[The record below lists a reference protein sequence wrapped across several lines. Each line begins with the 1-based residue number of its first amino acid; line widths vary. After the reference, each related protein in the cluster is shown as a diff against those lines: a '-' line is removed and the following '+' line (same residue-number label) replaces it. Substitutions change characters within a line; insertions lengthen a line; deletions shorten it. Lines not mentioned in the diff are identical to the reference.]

1 MKQKKTIIPLLS
13 ILAFATVLTACG
25 TTATSGLTPHLAN
38 SDVPPAQ
45 VMSASNTTSKTS
57 EHGNIE
63 QLISASNTVTP
74 TSNGN
79 NKENDVVQDT
89 LPGGECSDPLEFW
102 EISEYE
108 NWMKTELEINQKL
121 ADSGDVSF
129 YAKDAN
135 DNYICRAW
143 TQADVDLL
151 YGQWQE
157 QLSLMKQ
164 GYHFTKTITLP
175 DGGLLSGAFDPETW
189 NAKPSVALG
198 STIITMPDKSTVD
211 LGHFDTSDEAGKA
224 VSNYLKKQVEQGKL
238 TQKQADAILA
248 NGAVE

>member
-1 MKQKKTIIPLLS
+1 
-13 ILAFATVLTACG
+13 
-25 TTATSGLTPHLAN
+25 
-38 SDVPPAQ
+38 
-45 VMSASNTTSKTS
+45 MSVK
-57 EHGNIE
+57 
-63 QLISASNTVTP
+63 NTVTP
-74 TSNGN
+74 TSNDNG
-79 NKENDVVQDT
+79 KGNDVVQDA
-89 LPGGECSDPLEFW
+89 LSGGECSDPLEFW

-108 NWMKTELEINQKL
+108 NWMKTELEKNQKL

-151 YGQWQE
+151 YEQWQE
-157 QLSLMKQ
+157 QLLLMKQ
-164 GYHFTKTITLP
+164 GYHFAKTITLP
-175 DGGLLSGAFDPETW
+175 DGGLLTGAFDPETW

-211 LGHFDTSDEAGKA
+211 LGHFDTAEEATQAVKKYLAQQVKA
-224 VSNYLKKQVEQGKL
+224 ELL
-238 TQKQADAILA
+238 TQAEADKMLS